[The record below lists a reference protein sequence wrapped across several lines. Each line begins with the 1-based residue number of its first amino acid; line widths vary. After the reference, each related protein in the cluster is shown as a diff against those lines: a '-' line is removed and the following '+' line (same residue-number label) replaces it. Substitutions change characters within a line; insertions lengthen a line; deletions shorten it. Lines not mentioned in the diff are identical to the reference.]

1 MSIFQKIFF
10 KTNSTARDIKEV
22 FNPLL
27 VNKGYAVE
35 MFFLKSE
42 RHIKYEKEGVEFDF
56 WWVGGNRPTLFLKR
70 DGSYLKTNI
79 YETMLKKHGLPGV
92 SIGKVSFFINSKLDK
107 DKYYNDH
114 SNFVSDYLNSI

>member
-1 MSIFQKIFF
+1 
-10 KTNSTARDIKEV
+10 
-22 FNPLL
+22 
-27 VNKGYAVE
+27 

-79 YETMLKKHGLPGV
+79 YETMLKNK
-92 SIGKVSFFINSKLDK
+92 F
-107 DKYYNDH
+107 
-114 SNFVSDYLNSI
+114 